1 VSHVRSFGVV
11 VLTLAV
17 SVLAGACSRDS
28 VEAAAP
34 AYTAPAWFAQ
44 QAQDREQARA
54 ALQACLDGKGWK
66 VTVNEFGGA
75 DEPFSDDAELTRYHA
90 DMVDCRA
97 SVGLSD
103 QAPTQQQAEQAY
115 HGMLDTAACLRAQ
128 GFQVSDAPSEQTWV
142 EAFLAASSDTATAE
156 GATEAGDGATSVS
169 DVWEPYGELIAA
181 AQDDQS
187 QLERISATEKTCPQW
202 WIE

>member
-1 VSHVRSFGVV
+1 MGHARSLGVAA
-11 VLTLAV
+11 LALAV
-17 SVLAGACSRDS
+17 AALTAACSSDDDGG
-28 VEAAAP
+28 AAAP

-44 QAQDREQARA
+44 QAQDREQARN
-54 ALQACLDGKGWK
+54 ALQSCLDGKGWT

-75 DEPFSDDAELTRYHA
+75 DEPFSDDVELTRYHA

-103 QAPTQQQAEQAY
+103 RAPTREQAEQAY

-128 GFQVSDAPSEQTWV
+128 GFEVSGAPSEQTWV
-142 EAFLAASSDTATAE
+142 EAFLAASSDTATA
-156 GATEAGDGATSVS
+156 GGATSAS

-181 AQDDQS
+181 AQGDETR
-187 QLERISATEKTCPQW
+187 LARISATEQTCPQW
-202 WIE
+202 WIR